1 DKGVS
6 SAFLDTFRERGPES
20 AAEVQQLVDADIEE
34 VKALGKGFEEQV
46 ERALDQMA
54 QVYNLDTKQFEADK
68 HLVENTGMTFE
79 EAVKSAGF
87 DQYGE
92 DIVDGVVDG
101 VEGHQVAIGGAME
114 DMASMM
120 SDTFK
125 AANKIKSPSGLYK
138 EIGRE
143 IPAGLALGIAGK
155 QEDAVSAIKSVAT
168 EMQSSMDGLSGSF
181 RTIGTNAMAGL

>member
-1 DKGVS
+1 
-6 SAFLDTFRERGPES
+6 
-20 AAEVQQLVDADIEE
+20 
-34 VKALGKGFEEQV
+34 
-46 ERALDQMA
+46 
-54 QVYNLDTKQFEADK
+54 
-68 HLVENTGMTFE
+68 
-79 EAVKSAGF
+79 
-87 DQYGE
+87 

-155 QEDAVSAIKSVAT
+155 QEDAVSAITSVAT

-181 RTIGTNAMAGL
+181 RTIGTNAMAGLGRGIDASKGSLFAKASSIAGGIAGTLRGALQIKSPSRVMAE